1 MPSQNNYYQK
11 QSNTGSEQLEYPEFF
26 LKVRDLYELDDD
38 KLEVLS
44 PENPPQEP
52 KRNLLM
58 ILTPVFLMLILMVFV
73 RSRMTNG
80 GMMYILYFAASM
92 TIGGAMSVWAYFDN
106 GKDYKKK
113 VAERKEKYNDY
124 IDRKIDEIEKCRN
137 DERIII
143 SRRNPSIEETVNNIL
158 EFSPDLFAKRKEHK
172 DYLDVRIG
180 TGTVK
185 SLRQIEYKKQEYVH
199 VYDELIHI
207 PEQIHDKY
215 EYISDMPVV
224 LPLGKVNAVGF
235 VGNRTTLY
243 QIMKN
248 VLLTIAGQESFTEV
262 RMVFLLDEV
271 YAP

>member
-1 MPSQNNYYQK
+1 MPSQNYNYQK
-11 QSNTGSEQLEYPEFF
+11 QSNSGSEQLEYPEFF

-158 EFSPDLFAKRKEHK
+158 EF
-172 DYLDVRIG
+172 
-180 TGTVK
+180 
-185 SLRQIEYKKQEYVH
+185 
-199 VYDELIHI
+199 
-207 PEQIHDKY
+207 
-215 EYISDMPVV
+215 
-224 LPLGKVNAVGF
+224 
-235 VGNRTTLY
+235 
-243 QIMKN
+243 
-248 VLLTIAGQESFTEV
+248 
-262 RMVFLLDEV
+262 
-271 YAP
+271 